1 MVGDGGGSGQG
12 GATTITSINMT
23 PNSLST
29 SPHPSSSSSC
39 SGPRRFGS
47 PSSTIS
53 SSSSVSSA
61 SAHGHHQ
68 SSIPVK
74 SPNRSI
80 TVISNGQTAFI
91 PPNASSGVSSVQNGG
106 NTTTLTLPIGDSP
119 SKQLATSVNNPVST
133 SNNTG
138 MRDAVQE
145 TPKTVDELLDSLHST
160 PI

>member
-1 MVGDGGGSGQG
+1 MGSPQNYSVVRDGGGSGQG

-39 SGPRRFGS
+39 SAPRRFGS

-61 SAHGHHQ
+61 GHGHHQ

-106 NTTTLTLPIGDSP
+106 NTTTLTLPIGDSATKP
-119 SKQLATSVNNPVST
+119 MATPVNATS
-133 SNNTG
+133 SNT
-138 MRDAVQE
+138 
-145 TPKTVDELLDSLHST
+145 
-160 PI
+160 